1 MSKIKIEFPKF
12 EKRKYSEQ
20 EIINFSSELE
30 KYRIWG
36 KDPFEDKQIKYLA
49 VGGEYAYLQDKKII
63 EAVEKIKLDTKTVSD
78 LPVWRIV
85 FDNWKDFYNI
95 AHNIKEFA
103 SGWDETDFISSLVD
117 GIAGKLKQID
127 GIIEKAAPQWPLSQ
141 ISLIDRNILRIG
153 LYELLYAD
161 KAEIP
166 EKVAI
171 NEAIELSKN
180 YSGNN
185 SSKFVNGVLGTVYK
199 EIGIK
204 A

>member
-1 MSKIKIEFPKF
+1 MTKIKMPEFPKF

-85 FDNWKDFYNI
+85 FDNWKDFSEHQNKIKQYHDWKYNKEQKIKYVNIKQLTGWDNI
-95 AHNIKEFA
+95 AKSMPEVSNWEENEKE
-103 SGWDETDFISSLVD
+103 
-117 GIAGKLKQID
+117 
-127 GIIEKAAPQWPLSQ
+127 
-141 ISLIDRNILRIG
+141 
-153 LYELLYAD
+153 ELD
-161 KAEIP
+161 K
-166 EKVAI
+166 VF
-171 NEAIELSKN
+171 
-180 YSGNN
+180 G
-185 SSKFVNGVLGTVYK
+185 
-199 EIGIK
+199 
-204 A
+204 